1 MIRKWWRWAGRELD
15 WAWNGGRRFW
25 IIAGAVNGIVVG
37 GAAATY
43 GIYYLQAEYTGT
55 AVFWFISA
63 AALFAGATGTNW
75 WLDREQ
81 TGGPNSREWRRRKK

>member
-25 IIAGAVNGIVVG
+25 I
-37 GAAATY
+37 
-43 GIYYLQAEYTGT
+43 
-55 AVFWFISA
+55 ISA